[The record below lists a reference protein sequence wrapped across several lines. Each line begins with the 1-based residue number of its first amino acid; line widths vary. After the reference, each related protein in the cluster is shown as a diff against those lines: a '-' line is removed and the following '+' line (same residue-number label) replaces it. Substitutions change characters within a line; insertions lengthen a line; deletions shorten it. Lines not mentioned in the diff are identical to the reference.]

1 MIENRHGRIR
11 NEVTENRH
19 GLKKWIENR
28 HEERWIGRPC
38 EPSESRAIK
47 TCSY

>member
-11 NEVTENRH
+11 NEVIENRH

-28 HEERWIGRPC
+28 HEEKWIGRPC
-38 EPSESRAIK
+38 EPPLPGLS
-47 TCSY
+47 TL